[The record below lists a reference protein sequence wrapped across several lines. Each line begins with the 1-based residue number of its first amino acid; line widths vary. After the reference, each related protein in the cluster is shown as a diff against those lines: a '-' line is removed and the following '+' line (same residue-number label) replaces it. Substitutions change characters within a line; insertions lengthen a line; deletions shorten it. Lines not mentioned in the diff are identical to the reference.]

1 VLLWR
6 KKLDSNIVGDI
17 KQVDLYKNKKF
28 QMAFRTENKFII
40 LDRNGKIVN
49 PFSISLPKSEIIQ
62 PISVFDY
69 DNNKNYRFV
78 LAQGNSIRMYNSKG
92 KIVKGFNFTNSNS
105 DIINSPIHIRIKN
118 KDYII
123 VQESN
128 GKLNILD
135 RKGNSR
141 INLKQKINFSKNKV
155 YHYLDTFTTTNNKG
169 QLIQIDEKGNLVLS
183 NLNLDN
189 NHEIESDFESL
200 ITFSKNILTIKGI
213 PITLPYGNYFKPKL
227 FYLNKSLYVS
237 ITEKDENKV
246 YLFNDNGIIING
258 FPIFGNSPIDI
269 SNSDS
274 DKALEIIVKSEE
286 DGFIIYE
293 MN

>member
-1 VLLWR
+1 MGSEMCIR
-6 KKLDSNIVGDI
+6 DS
-17 KQVDLYKNKKF
+17 
-28 QMAFRTENKFII
+28 
-40 LDRNGKIVN
+40 
-49 PFSISLPKSEIIQ
+49 
-62 PISVFDY
+62 FD
-69 DNNKNYRFV
+69 
-78 LAQGNSIRMYNSKG
+78 
-92 KIVKGFNFTNSNS
+92 
-105 DIINSPIHIRIKN
+105 
-118 KDYII
+118 
-123 VQESN
+123 
-128 GKLNILD
+128 
-135 RKGNSR
+135 
-141 INLKQKINFSKNKV
+141 
-155 YHYLDTFTTTNNKG
+155 
-169 QLIQIDEKGNLVLS
+169 
-183 NLNLDN
+183 
-189 NHEIESDFESL
+189 SL
-200 ITFSKNILTIKGI
+200 ITFSKNVLTIKGI